1 MLTRPSLFPTSSFL
15 APASPLRSKFRSRF
29 SPIAKAT
36 REKAD
41 PAGST
46 GGERKE
52 VCIKSRAVPP
62 VIFVA
67 GQRTHRPIHCSARF
81 CSVRARPCR
90 EYRFQSASCIYG
102 IQSAVG
108 FLRKAFHHHRAWAP
122 WCSPYLTAVNTFAF
136 RSTTSP
142 VLPSPRSFSR
152 GKKREREKKKVSLFS
167 LWTKRKKSIPCGMD
181 GGKGRDWKNFQSKR
195 FLLDLGE
202 IGNKGNAAAA
212 TTRNEHNRTRC
223 TR

>member
-122 WCSPYLTAVNTFAF
+122 LVLAIPHRGEYLRLSFDDESSSSFASLF
-136 RSTTSP
+136 
-142 VLPSPRSFSR
+142 FE
-152 GKKREREKKKVSLFS
+152 GKKEREREKKSLFF
-167 LWTKRKKSIPCGMD
+167 RCGQRGRNPFPVGWMD
-181 GGKGRDWKNFQSKR
+181 GGKGREEKFPIQAFPSR
-195 FLLDLGE
+195 F
-202 IGNKGNAAAA
+202 
-212 TTRNEHNRTRC
+212 R
-223 TR
+223 